1 MRRKVATFGERR
13 SGARSRNSTA
23 EGAVS
28 RIARFASSPARRVAN
43 VSAAP
48 ARRAGR
54 GSSCTSSSVKSASV
68 PSEPASSLPR
78 LGSGASS
85 SRRL

>member
-1 MRRKVATFGERR
+1 MRRNVAMLGARR
-13 SGARSRNSTA
+13 SGTRSRNSTA

-28 RIARFASSPARRVAN
+28 RMARFASSAARRVEKVN
-43 VSAAP
+43 AAP
-48 ARRAGR
+48 TRRAGR
-54 GSSCTSSSVKSASV
+54 GSSATSSSLKSASV

-78 LGSGASS
+78 FGSGARS